1 MAKNVIQKKS
11 YEFAVEVIKAY
22 QMLKKTHHEY
32 DLFRQFLRSGTSI
45 GANIQESVAAQ
56 SRKDFLSK
64 VYISFKE
71 ARETL
76 YWINLLIDTGYL
88 TPPFSNTLKSECEEL
103 IRILSSITK
112 TTSETLKKI

>member
-1 MAKNVIQKKS
+1 MGKNVIQEKS
-11 YEFAVEVIKAY
+11 YEFAVEVIRTY
-22 QMLKKTHHEY
+22 QTLKKEYHEY

-45 GANIQESVAAQ
+45 GANIQEAVAAQ

-76 YWINLLIDTGYL
+76 YWINLLIDTSYL
-88 TPPFSNTLKSECEEL
+88 TPPLSNTLKSRCEEL
-103 IRILSSITK
+103 IQILSSITK
-112 TTSETLKKI
+112 TTSESIKR